1 MTNISQQTL
10 ASIVKENH
18 HAVPVLEKYSLDFCC
33 KGKRSLAEAC
43 TEKGL
48 PVQDIESEL
57 SAAMVQ
63 ENDKRMPLSQ
73 MTAEQL
79 ISHILVRHHFYVK
92 QSMPTIMFHL
102 GKVASK
108 HGDRFPYMKE
118 VLAIFSEV
126 QHEMSAHMQKEEFIL
141 FPRIKDLEHAA
152 IHHDRSSSPH
162 NFIDGPIALMEAE
175 HEHAGEAMFRIRELT
190 NNYTAPETAC
200 TTFRVVLAELKEF
213 EEDLHEHVHLE
224 NNILFPKAHAM
235 MLA

>member
-10 ASIVKENH
+10 ASIVKESH

-48 PVQDIESEL
+48 PVQDIEKEL
-57 SAAMVQ
+57 SAAMTQ
-63 ENDKRMPLSQ
+63 EVDKRIPFSR
-73 MTAEQL
+73 MTAGQL
-79 ISHILVRHHFYVK
+79 ISHIMARHHFYAR
-92 QSMPTIMFHL
+92 QSMPAILFHL

-118 VLAIFSEV
+118 VLTIFSAV
-126 QHEMSAHMQKEEFIL
+126 QLEMDAHMQKEEFIL
-141 FPRIKDLEHAA
+141 FPRIKDLEQAGT
-152 IHHDRSSSPH
+152 HHDRSASPH
-162 NFIDGPIALMEAE
+162 NFIDGPIAVMEAE